1 MRSSSGNRKVRGY
14 EPKNPVRPD
23 LIRTGGTSSAA
34 TPGWD
39 GMGMGGGSSRAGRK
53 GRSSSYKEWK
63 PDSAQDQAPF
73 TERRAREFA
82 FAAKALPEQHP
93 GFCVVAMIAIQMRG
107 ETPTREK
114 VLERLTASG
123 REASQIGY
131 GPGGYAA

>member
-1 MRSSSGNRKVRGY
+1 MRASSGNRKVRGY
-14 EPKNPVRPD
+14 KPKNPVRPD
-23 LIRTGGTSSAA
+23 LIRTEGTSSAA

-39 GMGMGGGSSRAGRK
+39 GMGRDGSSGAGRK
-53 GRSSSYKEWK
+53 GGSSSYKKWK
-63 PDSAQDQAPF
+63 PDSAQEQAPF

-93 GFCVVAMIAIQMRG
+93 GFCVVAMIAIQMSGR
-107 ETPTREK
+107 TPTREN
-114 VLERLTASG
+114 VLERLRESG

>member
-1 MRSSSGNRKVRGY
+1 MRTSSERSPRGIPADTPPNENDGVRADTGYGYGSSSSRV
-14 EPKNPVRPD
+14 
-23 LIRTGGTSSAA
+23 SSSR
-34 TPGWD
+34 
-39 GMGMGGGSSRAGRK
+39 GSSYKKNKQYRE
-53 GRSSSYKEWK
+53 YKEWK
-63 PDSAQDQAPF
+63 PDSAQDQPPF

-82 FAAKALPEQHP
+82 FAEKVLGDQHP

-107 ETPTREK
+107 ETPTREN

>member
-1 MRSSSGNRKVRGY
+1 MTDPSRDNQTHTRHIPDTDQTNTRTRGGVSRSRVKV
-14 EPKNPVRPD
+14 KNN
-23 LIRTGGTSSAA
+23 
-34 TPGWD
+34 
-39 GMGMGGGSSRAGRK
+39 
-53 GRSSSYKEWK
+53 WK
-63 PDSAQDQAPF
+63 PDSAEEPPPF

-107 ETPTREK
+107 ETPTREN
-114 VLERLTASG
+114 VLERLAATG